1 MAHLFRYRFR
11 YRWRAIG
18 LMFLLG
24 GLLVGAPARA
34 QVLSE
39 AAVKA
44 GFVFNFIQFTQ
55 WPNANANA
63 NASAKEGERAPL
75 LVCATEVNPLDGQ
88 LALLN
93 GRPVGARQIEVRT
106 QVPASDWRTCQVGFL
121 SGSDTAR
128 VEVAIRGLGTAPV
141 LTLSD
146 VPGFV
151 QVNGMIGLRLEDNR
165 MRFDVNLGAAQRA
178 GLQLNSQMVNLA
190 GKVLR

>member
-1 MAHLFRYRFR
+1 MAHLFRYRVR
-11 YRWRAIG
+11 HRWRAFG
-18 LMFLLG
+18 LVVLLG
-24 GLLVGAPARA
+24 GCLVGAPARA

-55 WPNANANA
+55 WPSPAP
-63 NASAKEGERAPL
+63 SVKDSERAPL

-93 GRPVGARQIEVRT
+93 GRPVGSRLIEVRA
-106 QVPASDWRTCQVGFL
+106 QVPASEWRSCQVLFL
-121 SGSDTAR
+121 SGADSAR
-128 VEVAIRGLGTAPV
+128 AESAIRGLGTAPV

-151 QVNGMIGLRLEDNR
+151 QFNGMIGLRLEDSR

>member
-1 MAHLFRYRFR
+1 MVHLFK
-11 YRWRAIG
+11 YRWRTIG
-18 LMFLLG
+18 CGCLLG
-24 GLLVGAPARA
+24 CLMALAPVRA

-55 WPNANANA
+55 WP
-63 NASAKEGERAPL
+63 SAAPYVKEGERAPL

-93 GRPVGARQIEVRT
+93 GRPVGSRLIEVRA
-106 QVPASDWRTCQVGFL
+106 QVPASEWRACHVLFL
-121 SGSDTAR
+121 SGADSSRA
-128 VEVAIRGLGTAPV
+128 ESAIRGLGTAPV

-151 QVNGMIGLRLEDNR
+151 QLNGMIGLRLEDSR

>member
-1 MAHLFRYRFR
+1 MANLFGYQFR
-11 YRWRAIG
+11 HRWCAIG
-18 LMFLLG
+18 LVVLLG
-24 GLLVGAPARA
+24 GPLVSAPARA

-55 WPNANANA
+55 WP
-63 NASAKEGERAPL
+63 SATLNVKDGDRAPL
-75 LVCATEVNPLDGQ
+75 VVCATEVNPLDGQ

-106 QVPASDWRTCQVGFL
+106 QVPASDWRACQVVFF
-121 SGSDTAR
+121 SGSETAR
-128 VEVAIRGLGTAPV
+128 VEAAIRGLGTAPV

-151 QVNGMIGLRLEDNR
+151 QLNGMIGLRLDDSR